1 MTSSPNH
8 PAHSPHHE
16 DRDDPTAGQS
26 DPVFSWNIK
35 ANADKEHGNLFY
47 FLILAAMTLL
57 LIFSIWESD
66 FLFGIFIILAT
77 GTILYLS
84 TRRAPTIHFELTEHE
99 LVIENETRHD
109 YNHLAYFDVYSFSPD
124 DVELFFVFKKR
135 ARAMLRVP
143 IWRGDKD
150 PIVAFL
156 QTKVPQH
163 PIEPSLL
170 DILSKIV
177 GI

>member
-1 MTSSPNH
+1 MTPLKN
-8 PAHSPHHE
+8 HSPHHE
-16 DRDDPTAGQS
+16 HHPDPTGDES
-26 DPVFSWNIK
+26 VPVFSWDIK
-35 ANADKEHGNLFY
+35 THADKEHGNLFY
-47 FLILAAMTLL
+47 FSILAAMALL
-57 LIFSIWESD
+57 LIFSIWQND
-66 FLFGIFIILAT
+66 FLFGVFIVLAT

-84 TRRAPTIHFELTEHE
+84 TRRAPTAHFALTEHE
-99 LVIENETRHD
+99 LIIENETRHD

-124 DVELFFVFKKR
+124 DIELFFVFKKR
-135 ARAMLRVP
+135 ARTMLRIP

-150 PIVAFL
+150 QITAFL

>member
-1 MTSSPNH
+1 MTLPSH
-8 PAHSPHHE
+8 
-16 DRDDPTAGQS
+16 DRTHREHNDAPTQEES
-26 DPVFSWNIK
+26 DPVFLWDIK
-35 ANADKEHGNLFY
+35 THTEREHGNLFY
-47 FLILAAMTLL
+47 FSILAAMALL
-57 LIFSIWESD
+57 LMFAIWQNN
-66 FLFGIFIILAT
+66 FLFGVFVIVAT
-77 GTILYLS
+77 GTVLYLS
-84 TRRAPTIHFELTEHE
+84 TRRAPVIKFICTEHE
-99 LVIENETRHD
+99 LIIGDEARYP

-124 DVELFFVFKKR
+124 DIELFFVFKKR
-135 ARAMLRVP
+135 ARTMLRIP

-150 PIVAFL
+150 KLVAFM

>member
-1 MTSSPNH
+1 M
-8 PAHSPHHE
+8 A
-16 DRDDPTAGQS
+16 
-26 DPVFSWNIK
+26 
-35 ANADKEHGNLFY
+35 
-47 FLILAAMTLL
+47 LL
-57 LIFSIWESD
+57 LVFAVWQNN
-66 FLFGIFIILAT
+66 FLFGVFVILAT

-84 TRRAPTIHFELTEHE
+84 TRRAPTITFELTEHE
-99 LVIENETRHD
+99 LVIGDEAKHA

-124 DVELFFVFKKR
+124 DIELFFVFKQR
-135 ARAMLRVP
+135 TRTMLRVP

-150 PIVAFL
+150 RIVTFL
-156 QTKVPQH
+156 QTKIPQH

>member
-1 MTSSPNH
+1 MTSSPD
-8 PAHSPHHE
+8 HSPRHRHHP
-16 DRDDPTAGQS
+16 DPAT
-26 DPVFSWNIK
+26 DEPTPVFSWDIK
-35 ANADKEHGNLFY
+35 ANTDKEHGNLFY
-47 FLILAAMTLL
+47 FSILAAMALL
-57 LIFSIWESD
+57 LIFSIWQSD
-66 FLFGIFIILAT
+66 FLFGVFIILAT

-84 TRRAPTIHFELTEHE
+84 TRRAPTIHFALTEHE
-99 LVIENETRHD
+99 LIIENETRHD

-124 DVELFFVFKKR
+124 DIELLFVFKKR
-135 ARAMLRVP
+135 ARTMLRVP

-150 PIVAFL
+150 QIVTFL

-170 DILSKIV
+170 DILSKIM

>member
-1 MTSSPNH
+1 M
-8 PAHSPHHE
+8 
-16 DRDDPTAGQS
+16 AGQPTHAHTEHEAPHIEQENA
-26 DPVFSWNIK
+26 PVFSWDIRTQSER
-35 ANADKEHGNLFY
+35 EHGNLFY
-47 FLILAAMTLL
+47 FGILLCMTLL
-57 LIFSIWESD
+57 LLFAIWQND
-66 FLFGIFIILAT
+66 FLFGVFVILAT

-84 TRRAPTIHFELTEHE
+84 TRRAPTTHFVLTEHE
-99 LVIENETRHD
+99 LVIDNEFRHP
-109 YNHLAYFDVYSFSPD
+109 YNHLAYFDAYAYAPD
-124 DVELFFVFKKR
+124 DQELFFVFKQR
-135 ARAMLRVP
+135 ARTVLRVP

-150 PIVAFL
+150 KIIAFL